1 LIPRA
6 VAVSLAVVAMNK
18 LSRLAGAAALGS
30 LVLSAACSPET
41 GPLDETPDQAG
52 TGGSLA
58 AGTSGVGGSGAGV
71 GGASGGTAGGSAGS
85 AVTGGAGGVG
95 TGGSSGASG
104 GSSGSAGSS
113 GSGGASGAAGS
124 GGAAG
129 SAGGSGGSSGAGT
142 SGSAG
147 SSAGSAGAPVIT
159 DRSPEGT
166 CQRWNADRANRDEGT
181 WSGSVDTCTA
191 GDISPDGRANALRL
205 FNLYRWLADL
215 PEVTTTPERD
225 QMAQECAL
233 MQEANWREEGLSHSP
248 PESWLCYTELGA
260 EGASTS
266 NISGGPGVSS
276 VDAYLVDG
284 GNETTFGHRRIILSN
299 WLGPIGLGSTGD
311 GGASCMQNIGGDGD
325 AGKEWLAWPPPGAF
339 PIQAY
344 APGRGQSYSDTGWSI
359 QSEDMDLGNATVTV
373 TSGGTELAVDV
384 SNLTGN
390 YGSTEGIRIVP
401 NGWEPEAGQTYAVA
415 VAGVT
420 PPIAYEIQM
429 VDCAQ

>member
-1 LIPRA
+1 
-6 VAVSLAVVAMNK
+6 MNK
-18 LSRLAGAAALGS
+18 LSRLSGAALLGILALS
-30 LVLSAACSPET
+30 VACSPET
-41 GPLDETPDQAG
+41 GPLDETPGAGSGGIVNGGMSG
-52 TGGSLA
+52 TGGN
-58 AGTSGVGGSGAGV
+58 SGAGL
-71 GGASGGTAGGSAGS
+71 GGTAGGT
-85 AVTGGAGGVG
+85 TG
-95 TGGSSGASG
+95 
-104 GSSGSAGSS
+104 GSAGSS
-113 GSGGASGAAGS
+113 GTGGTSGGAGPAGNAGMGGTGLAGGSSGIGGS
-124 GGAAG
+124 SG
-129 SAGGSGGSSGAGT
+129 AGGSGGGAGTTGGTSGAGT

-147 SSAGSAGAPVIT
+147 STAGSAGTGPVIT

-166 CQRWNADRANRDEGT
+166 CARWNADRANRDEGT

-215 PEVTTTPERD
+215 PEVATSPERD

-233 MQEANWREEGLSHSP
+233 MQAANWREEGLSHSP

-260 EGASTS
+260 EGSSTS

-276 VDAYLVDG
+276 VDAYLIDG
-284 GNETTFGHRRIILSN
+284 GNETTMGHRRIILSN

-359 QSEDMDLGNATVTV
+359 QSEDIDLGDATVTV
-373 TSGGTELAVDV
+373 TSGGTDLAVDV

-420 PPIAYEIQM
+420 PPIAYEIQI

>member
-1 LIPRA
+1 
-6 VAVSLAVVAMNK
+6 M
-18 LSRLAGAAALGS
+18 
-30 LVLSAACSPET
+30 
-41 GPLDETPDQAG
+41 
-52 TGGSLA
+52 
-58 AGTSGVGGSGAGV
+58 
-71 GGASGGTAGGSAGS
+71 
-85 AVTGGAGGVG
+85 
-95 TGGSSGASG
+95 
-104 GSSGSAGSS
+104 
-113 GSGGASGAAGS
+113 
-124 GGAAG
+124 AG
-129 SAGGSGGSSGAGT
+129 SAGT
-142 SGSAG
+142 P
-147 SSAGSAGAPVIT
+147 PVIT

-166 CQRWNADRANRDEGT
+166 CLRWNADRANRDEGT
-181 WSGSVDTCTA
+181 WSGSVDTCTV

-233 MQEANWREEGLSHSP
+233 MQDANWREEGLSHSP

-276 VDAYLVDG
+276 VDAYLFDG
-284 GNETTFGHRRIILSN
+284 GNETTMGHRRIILSN

-311 GGASCMQNIGGDGD
+311 GGSSCMQNIGGDGD
-325 AGKEWLAWPPPGAF
+325 AGKEWLAWPPPAAF

-344 APGRGQSYSDTGWSI
+344 SIRQNQSYSDTGWSI
-359 QSEDMDLGNATVTV
+359 QSEDIGLGNATVTV
-373 TSGGTELAVDV
+373 TSGGTALAVDV
-384 SNLTGN
+384 SDLTGN

-420 PPIAYEIQM
+420 PPIAYEIQI